1 MKFGTDGIRGIF
13 GKEITEKEAF
23 LCGSALSRDKKIK
36 VLIGRDTRIG
46 GKRLTYAFACGLKQ
60 NGSTAVDAGICTT
73 PGIAYLTKKLGF
85 DYGVAVTA
93 SHNPPEYNGI
103 KIFSCKGEKIS
114 PQTERKISTKR
125 RENFDETLI
134 LKGVKPDNCLLN
146 EEIVKNYVDFLSEAG
161 GCLNGLS
168 VVLDTAEG
176 AAYKIAPTS
185 FENSGA
191 KVKAICASGDGRK
204 INVGCGAL
212 HVENLKKQ
220 VLQTGASIGFAFD
233 GDADRVVAVDKFGNI
248 IDGDKMLYIL
258 SLYYKKHGKLNDDC
272 VVGTIYTNSAVQ
284 EELEKND
291 IKLFR
296 AKVGDKFVYEKM
308 IQSGAV
314 VGGEKSGHIILNNLH
329 CTGDGILTAKIL
341 CRCLIDDE
349 KLFYSHKNLK
359 LYPQINVNL
368 DNSQIKTGIKDC
380 EKTAIIGG
388 CKIRIIIR
396 KSGTE
401 KKTRITVEGE
411 KYAKEISD
419 AIIRE
424 IKKG

>member
-23 LCGSALSRDKKIK
+23 LCGSALSRGKKIN

-46 GKRLTYAFACGLKQ
+46 GKQLTYAFACGLKQ
-60 NGSTAVDAGICTT
+60 NGSTAVDVGICPTS
-73 PGIAYLTKKLGF
+73 GIAFLTKKLGF
-85 DYGVAVTA
+85 DYGVSVTA

-114 PQTERKISTKR
+114 PQIERKISSER
-125 RENFDETLI
+125 REDFDETLV
-134 LKGVKPDNCLLN
+134 LKGEKPENCLLN
-146 EEIVKNYVDFLSEAG
+146 EEIVKHYVDFLSGVG
-161 GCLNGLS
+161 GDLSGLS
-168 VVLDTAEG
+168 VVLDVAEG
-176 AAYKIAPTS
+176 AAYKIAPTA
-185 FENSGA
+185 FENSGV
-191 KVKAICASGDGRK
+191 KVKAIFSSGDGSK

-220 VLQTGASIGFAFD
+220 VLGNGADIGFAFD
-233 GDADRVVAVDKFGNI
+233 GDADRVVAVDKFGEV

-258 SLYYKKHGKLNDDC
+258 SLYYKNCGNLTNDC
-272 VVGTIYTNSAVQ
+272 AVGTIYTNSGVQ
-284 EELEKND
+284 EELEKNA

-296 AKVGDKFVYEKM
+296 SKVGDKFVYEKM
-308 IQSGAV
+308 KQTGAV

-341 CRCLIDDE
+341 CRCLLDDE

-368 DNSQIKTGIKDC
+368 DNSQIKTGIKDY

-388 CKIRIIIR
+388 CKVRIIIR

-411 KYAKEISD
+411 NYAKEISD
-419 AIIRE
+419 AIIKE

>member
-13 GKEITEKEAF
+13 GEEITEKEAF
-23 LCGSALSRDKKIK
+23 LCGSALSRGKKIK
-36 VLIGRDTRIG
+36 VLIGRDTRTG
-46 GKRLTYAFACGLKQ
+46 GKQLAYAFACGLKQ
-60 NGSTAVDAGICTT
+60 NGSSAVDAGICTT

-85 DYGVAVTA
+85 DYGVSVTA
-93 SHNPPEYNGI
+93 SHNPPKYNGI

-114 PQTERKISTKR
+114 PQTERKISNER

-134 LKGVKPDNCLLN
+134 LKGEKPENCLLN
-146 EEIVKNYVDFLSEAG
+146 EAVVKNYVEFLSDAG
-161 GCLNGLS
+161 GNLSGLS
-168 VVLDTAEG
+168 VVLDAAEG
-176 AAYKIAPTS
+176 AAYKIASTV

-191 KVKAICASGDGRK
+191 KVKAIFSNGDGRK

-220 VLQTGASIGFAFD
+220 VLYEGADIGFAFD
-233 GDADRVVAVDKFGNI
+233 GDADRVVAVDKSGKI

-258 SLYYKKHGKLNDDC
+258 SLYYKSRGILANDC
-272 VVGTIYTNSAVQ
+272 CVGTIYTNSGVQ
-284 EELEKND
+284 EELEKSG
-291 IKLFR
+291 IKLLR
-296 AKVGDKFVYEKM
+296 AKVGDKFVCEKM
-308 IQSGAV
+308 KQTGAV

-341 CRCLIDDE
+341 CRCLLDDE
-349 KLFYSHKNLK
+349 GVFYSHKNLK
-359 LYPQINVNL
+359 LCPQINVNL
-368 DNSQIKTGIKDC
+368 DNADIKTGIKDY
-380 EKTAIIGG
+380 ETTAIIDG

-419 AIIRE
+419 VIIKE